1 MSTVSKANRGL
12 KIAITGSMGSGKSAV
27 CAFVKKAGWPLI
39 SADEIVADLYDFD
52 TFVKTRLTD
61 FYGEEVIED
70 HKINRK
76 ALFSFMMKNDN
87 EKKRVE
93 SLIHPIVE
101 KKMLA
106 YFAKQD
112 SDLLFAEIPLLYESH
127 WQDKFDQ
134 VWVVVADDDVRI
146 DRLTTK
152 RNVSR
157 EQALALM
164 SHQVAQIKKMELAD
178 VVIDN
183 NGTLDEL
190 STIVNQLLNK
200 VSGGEDH
207 VKSK

>member
-27 CAFVKKAGWPLI
+27 CAMIKKAGWPLI

-76 ALFSFMMKNDN
+76 MLFSFMMKNDR

-93 SLIHPIVE
+93 SLIHPLVE
-101 KKMLA
+101 KKMLE

-134 VWVVVADDDVRI
+134 VWAVVADDEIRI
-146 DRLTTK
+146 DRLITK
-152 RNVSR
+152 RNVNK
-157 EQALALM
+157 EQALVLM
-164 SHQVAQIKKMELAD
+164 SHQIDQNKKMELAD

-183 NGTLDEL
+183 NGTLSDL
-190 STIVNQLLNK
+190 SNVVYQLLNRM
-200 VSGGEDH
+200 SGGEDH
-207 VKSK
+207 VESE

>member
-27 CAFVKKAGWPLI
+27 CTIIKKAGWPLI

-76 ALFSFMMKNDN
+76 ILFSFMMKNDK

-93 SLIHPIVE
+93 SLIHPLVE
-101 KKMLA
+101 KKMLE

-127 WQDKFDQ
+127 WQDKFDH
-134 VWVVVADDDVRI
+134 VWAVVADDEIRV

-152 RNVSR
+152 RKVNK

-164 SHQVAQIKKMELAD
+164 SHQIAQSKKIEMAD

-183 NGTLDEL
+183 NGTMDEL
-190 STIVNQLLNK
+190 SNIVNQLLNR
-200 VSGGEDH
+200 VSGGEDY
-207 VKSK
+207 VKSE

>member
-27 CAFVKKAGWPLI
+27 CAIIKKAGWPLI

-52 TFVKTRLTD
+52 TFVKTRLAD

-76 ALFSFMMKNDN
+76 ALFSFMMKNDK

-93 SLIHPIVE
+93 SLIHPLVE
-101 KKMLA
+101 KKMLE

-112 SDLLFAEIPLLYESH
+112 SELLFAEIPLLYESH
-127 WQDKFDQ
+127 WQDRFDQ
-134 VWVVVADDDVRI
+134 VWVVVADDHVRI
-146 DRLTTK
+146 DRLITK
-152 RNVSR
+152 RNVNK
-157 EQALALM
+157 EQALVLM
-164 SHQVAQIKKMELAD
+164 SHQIDQNKKMELAD

-183 NGTLDEL
+183 NGTLSDL
-190 STIVNQLLNK
+190 SNVVYQLLNR